1 MVNTSKQL
9 NALVAE
15 IAKSLADKK
24 KEIDNAGP
32 SVIPHVLDAFK
43 TRQRELLS
51 FQLRCKQVILEDLQ
65 KADLMVS
72 LNTAA
77 RDLIN
82 GIRNIKV

>member
-9 NALVAE
+9 NALIAE

-24 KEIDNAGP
+24 REIDKAGA
-32 SVIPHVLDAFK
+32 SVIPHVSDAFK
-43 TRQRELLS
+43 TRQRELSS
-51 FQLRCKQVILEDLQ
+51 FQLNCRHVTLDALQ

-72 LNTAA
+72 LKTAA

>member
-9 NALVAE
+9 NALISE

-24 KEIDNAGP
+24 KEIDNAGA
-32 SVIPHVLDAFK
+32 SVIPHVSDAFK
-43 TRQRELLS
+43 IRQRELLS
-51 FQLRCKQVILEDLQ
+51 FQLRCKEVTLEALQ

-72 LNTAA
+72 LKTAA

-82 GIRNIKV
+82 GIKNIKV